1 MTDFAGRYS
10 SQNKILDIYLKN
22 VDVGTVVI
30 EVNHQVT
37 GMQICQYLDDNY
49 HLRAVNYELLPE
61 GIVNFLR
68 ETGQR
73 QEKSERQICIYN
85 FPTDSDTID
94 VIQSL
99 NISRELLRTV
109 DRLALVMPTLL
120 VEQIRTREPNLRDYI
135 GLFLD
140 YNIKSDSPF
149 EPVFDVPF
157 KKRFTRDEQKNLKG
171 SVLDLQGKGNLQQY
185 FRYINQF
192 YNRKLSRYECYKTLL
207 PAFQD
212 LLEDFY
218 NHSWKRMSD
227 YIQAVEDLLYQTAA
241 VLAVQQY
248 YELAIKQFEMM
259 LKEGSQKADG
269 ENMHILHGL
278 EGIAYCSYWLEDYDR
293 AERSLLYAVQILRN
307 MEMDNEAWIC
317 RLYSNY
323 AACCIRRGDYQKA
336 QSISEMCLSM
346 LTERGQMSLERETR
360 VRMNLMICQM
370 ERGETSEIY
379 TGAWQQYLDKIKV
392 KLGTDT
398 INYASCLLMD
408 AWYRSV
414 LLGANKEALAEA
426 KEALEKNRF
435 LLEENS
441 YDLAVNYAVL
451 EKIYNQ
457 MGDVENEKLTSIK
470 KTNILRT
477 CRNPYQTRD

>member
-1 MTDFAGRYS
+1 MIDFAGKYS

-22 VDVGTVVI
+22 AGVGTVVI
-30 EVNHQVT
+30 ETNHQVT
-37 GMQICQYLDDNY
+37 GMQICQHLDANY
-49 HLRAVNYELLPE
+49 HMRTVNYELLTE

-73 QEKSERQICIYN
+73 KEQSERQICIYN

-99 NISRELLRTV
+99 NISRELLRTI
-109 DRLALVMPTLL
+109 DRLILVMPTLL

-140 YNIKSDSPF
+140 YNTKNNLPF

-157 KKRFTRDEQKNLKG
+157 KKRFTRDEQKSLKG
-171 SVLDLQGKGNLQQY
+171 SVRSLHGRSDLQQY

-192 YNRKLSRYECYKTLL
+192 CNRKLSRHECYETLL

-212 LLEDFY
+212 LLKEFNY
-218 NHSWKRMSD
+218 HSWEGMSD
-227 YIQAVEDLLYQTAA
+227 YIQAVEDLLYRTAA

-248 YELAIKQFEMM
+248 YELAIRQFEMI
-259 LKEGSQKADG
+259 LKVGSQKTNG

-278 EGIAYCSYWLEDYDR
+278 EGISYCSYWMRDYDR

-307 MEMDNEAWIC
+307 METDNEAWIC

-346 LTERGQMSLERETR
+346 LTEYGQMNPERETR
-360 VRMNLMICQM
+360 ARMNLMICQM
-370 ERGETSEIY
+370 ERGEIAEIY
-379 TGAWQQYLDKIKV
+379 TGGWQQYLDKIKAEQ
-392 KLGTDT
+392 GTDS
-398 INYASCLLMD
+398 INYVSCLLMD

-426 KEALEKNRF
+426 KEALGKNRF

-441 YDLAVNYAVL
+441 YDLAVNYMVL

-457 MGDVENEKLTSIK
+457 MGDSENEKLVNIK

-477 CRNPYQTRD
+477 CRSPYQTRE